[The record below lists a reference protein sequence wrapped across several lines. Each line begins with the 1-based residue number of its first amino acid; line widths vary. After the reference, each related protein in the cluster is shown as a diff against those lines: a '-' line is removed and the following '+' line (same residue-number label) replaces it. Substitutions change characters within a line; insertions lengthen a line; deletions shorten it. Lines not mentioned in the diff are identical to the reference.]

1 MGRDKGLVP
10 FRGEPLVLRIYHRI
24 SSLSGQIIIIT
35 NTPENY
41 QFTGL
46 PLVKDVKPGI
56 GALGGLLTALEC
68 TNTQAIGLTACDMPF
83 VNENLF
89 KMEFDLLSNEGWDV
103 VIPSSR
109 EGLEPFHAVYRREI
123 CLEAVKKAL
132 ENGER
137 KMISWFS
144 DVKVRV
150 IPVEEVL
157 LIDPSLNLFLNVNT
171 QEELIAAEKI
181 AQHEENLD

>member
-1 MGRDKGLVP
+1 MGSDKGLVP
-10 FRGEPLVLRIYHRI
+10 FLGEPLVLRIYHRI
-24 SSLSGQIIIIT
+24 SSLADQIIIIT

-68 TNTQAIGLTACDMPF
+68 TNTPTIGLTACDMPF
-83 VNENLF
+83 VNKNLF
-89 KMEFDLLSNEGWDV
+89 KMEFDLLETEGWDV
-103 VIPSSR
+103 VIPASR

-132 ENGER
+132 EKGER

-157 LIDPSLNLFLNVNT
+157 LIDPLLNLFLNVNT
-171 QEELIAAEKI
+171 REELFAAEEIAQQEEKP
-181 AQHEENLD
+181 D